1 MMKCLMLLATEL
13 EISGQNQRSKLVILK
28 HDYLTFLYNLEI
40 YAPTLG
46 SIDRSQNWRIT
57 MIHLEFAVSKKHLK

>member
-28 HDYLTFLYNLEI
+28 HDYLTFLQYNLEI
-40 YAPTLG
+40 YAPTLDPTG
-46 SIDRSQNWRIT
+46 
-57 MIHLEFAVSKKHLK
+57 